1 MLVLFNRV
9 EENVFFIWYCV
20 EDQIMAEDEV
30 MEDVEEQYIPEGGI
44 RIGDIYIPPPPAPAC
59 TFDST
64 GPRLEF
70 PSCLITIYWG

>member
-1 MLVLFNRV
+1 
-9 EENVFFIWYCV
+9 
-20 EDQIMAEDEV
+20 MAEDEV

-64 GPRLEF
+64 GPRFEF

>member
-1 MLVLFNRV
+1 
-9 EENVFFIWYCV
+9 
-20 EDQIMAEDEV
+20 MAEDEV

-70 PSCLITIYWG
+70 PSCLITSYYFKNLFFGAHCTPITPGFPPP

>member
-1 MLVLFNRV
+1 
-9 EENVFFIWYCV
+9 
-20 EDQIMAEDEV
+20 MAEDEV

-70 PSCLITIYWG
+70 PSCLITSYYFKNLFFGVCLRERFCPPPSYKFCT

>member
-1 MLVLFNRV
+1 
-9 EENVFFIWYCV
+9 
-20 EDQIMAEDEV
+20 MAEDEV